1 MADLAL
7 FYYGL
12 LGFAILLY
20 VILDGFDLGIGVLY
34 GWFADEHERDVL
46 MKSVAPVWDGNETW
60 LVFGGVVLLAA
71 FPSAYAGLLSAL
83 YLPVVLM
90 LVGLI
95 FRGVAFEYRFKSKRS
110 KHWWNRAFAIG
121 SVLAAACQGL
131 MLGVVVHGLPAAD
144 ASSLALF
151 SPLSLLT
158 MVAVPAAYA
167 LLASCYLILK
177 CQAPIQARAAQ
188 LAQPLLLS
196 VAAAVVAVLAWHYS
210 QQDLPNRWQ
219 MLALLVA
226 VCAGFW
232 LWWQLRAFCQL
243 VPSHHHVNMH
253 DDDTSMRAQTPPA
266 HADTTSTNV
275 QSAPPRLT
283 QSSRQER
290 LPFWTTVLAMSAVF
304 VSLLAG
310 LFPDIIPGQ
319 LTYLQ
324 AAAPLSSLQ
333 FMLVGVLLFLPLILT
348 YTCWG
353 YRIFTGKV
361 EQWPEGY

>member
-1 MADLAL
+1 MSDLAL

-34 GWFADEHERDVL
+34 GWFVDEHERDVL

-83 YLPVVLM
+83 YVPVVLM

-131 MLGVVVHGLPAAD
+131 MLGAVVHGLPAPD
-144 ASSLALF
+144 ASSLTLF
-151 SPLSLLT
+151 SPLSVLT

-167 LLASCYLILK
+167 LLACCYLILK
-177 CQAPIQARAAQ
+177 CQAPIQTRAAQ
-188 LAQPLLLS
+188 LAQPLLLY
-196 VAAAVVAVLAWHYS
+196 VAIAVAAVLAWHYS
-210 QQDLPNRWQ
+210 QQQVPNRWQ
-219 MLALLVA
+219 ILALVIA
-226 VCAGFW
+226 VGAGLW
-232 LWWQLRAFCQL
+232 LWWQLRAFRQS
-243 VPSHHHVNMH
+243 VPQRHDVNLQPGVASP
-253 DDDTSMRAQTPPA
+253 TTP
-266 HADTTSTNV
+266 TT
-275 QSAPPRLT
+275 LT
-283 QSSRQER
+283 QSTRQER

-304 VSLLAG
+304 FSLLAG

-319 LTYLQ
+319 LTYQQ
-324 AAAPLSSLQ
+324 ATAPRSSLQ